1 MKRIKM
7 VLYGEPGVGK
17 STFAVKAPKP
27 FFICTD
33 GNYEWLEDF
42 GADPNAAKQI
52 SSWDEAKKCFAAD
65 YDGYETIVVDLL
77 EDLFKWCE
85 YEYCKRN
92 KFEHVA
98 DVGYGKGYDIT
109 RNEFFNEISK
119 LLSRDKNII
128 LIMHGF
134 TTVVKDRRGVEHNKY
149 VPSNRIPDKVIDMI
163 EGRVRYFLRCYISG
177 EEQADGTVIKRRYL
191 SLIPKENEFGIC
203 RGIDEAKVA
212 HDIPLEWDDFAKA
225 IGYEDVSTK
234 QKSVRESKVIRDTS
248 EAESHSEKFDNDDV
262 NNVEETKEVKD
273 AEEEKPVETT
283 RRRRRNVAH
292 SDEIK
297 EEKDRNVAHSD
308 EIKEEK
314 DRNEVSNNV
323 EAKEEKDRNEISN
336 NVEAKKEMSNE
347 DKIAAI
353 KAKLAAI
360 KNKN

>member
-128 LIMHGF
+128 LIMHGL

-149 VPSNRIPDKVIDMI
+149 VPTNRMPDKVIDMI

-177 EEQADGTVIKRRYL
+177 EEQSDGTIIKRRYL

-203 RGIDEAKVA
+203 RGIDETKVN

-225 IGYEDVSTK
+225 IGYEDVNTK
-234 QKSVRESKVIRDTS
+234 QKTARESKLIKDKS
-248 EAESHSEKFDNDDV
+248 EAESHSEKFDNNDV
-262 NNVEETKEVKD
+262 NDVEETKEVKD
-273 AEEEKPVETT
+273 EEKPVENV
-283 RRRRRNVAH
+283 RRRRRNVANVE
-292 SDEIK
+292 SSEESNNNVEVKEEKIETKEIK
-297 EEKDRNVAHSD
+297 EEKV
-308 EIKEEK
+308 EPVKEEK
-314 DRNEVSNNV
+314 V
-323 EAKEEKDRNEISN
+323 ET
-336 NVEAKKEMSNE
+336 KKEMSNE